1 MVKFIDTHS
10 HLFAEEFDEDRI
22 AVVQRAIDIGIDK
35 IFLPNI
41 DLGTIEAMVEMTKR
55 SPNHCFAMLGLHPCS
70 VNENFINELKTM
82 RTYFDKFDFKAVGEI
97 GVDLF
102 WDKSTYKIQLEAF
115 DIQVNWAVEMD
126 LPIII
131 HSRDSIEEI
140 LSHLAPY
147 KGKVKGIFHCF
158 SGDLEQAKRI
168 IDLGFLMGIGGVLTF
183 KNSGLQQVIV
193 DIPLENLV
201 LETDS
206 PYLAPVPF
214 RGKRNE
220 SSYLIEIASFLAQT
234 KGCSIDEVAETTTRN
249 AMQIFK
255 MG

>member
-1 MVKFIDTHS
+1 
-10 HLFAEEFDEDRI
+10 
-22 AVVQRAIDIGIDK
+22 
-35 IFLPNI
+35 
-41 DLGTIEAMVEMTKR
+41 
-55 SPNHCFAMLGLHPCS
+55 MLGLHPCS

-140 LSHLAPY
+140 LSYLAPY

-183 KNSGLQQVIV
+183 KNRGLQQVIV

>member
-22 AVVQRAIDIGIDK
+22 AVVQRAIDKGIDK

-41 DLGTIEAMVEMTKR
+41 DIGTIEAMVEMTKQ

-115 DIQVNWAVEMD
+115 DIQVNWAIEMD

-140 LSHLAPY
+140 LSHLEPY

-220 SSYLIEIASFLAQT
+220 SSYLIEIAAFLAQT
-234 KGCSIDEVAETTTRN
+234 KGCSVDEVAETTTRN

-255 MG
+255 MS